1 MRPVDFPEPKLNGPF
16 DAVGLR
22 GKTTGRHN
30 EFGLYLPDAR
40 PVAQTDISGSLFT
53 CAPVP
58 QAPSTDALHEV
69 DAPVLFAGLA
79 AKQFGHVILNSL
91 GRLWALEHLP
101 RETQVMFLPMRRA
114 RLSFYPALAPMLRL
128 VGMRQKPLLHRGP
141 TRYRQIYTATDL
153 FGERYGG
160 AASPAFRDW
169 FVRKLPPRGPIERG
183 LKVYVTR
190 SQLGA
195 SVGRFCNEDH
205 LERLLAADGYQ
216 IVAPEQHGL
225 NNQARLFQRA
235 ETLVFAEGS
244 ALHLYALVQR
254 EGQSVAVIQRR
265 RDLPKLLTGQLHDG
279 PANAPTQINAITGT
293 FFPPRRA
300 DNLGLTTL
308 DFDTLRDQLVAGGF
322 VSRSA
327 PWSAPRAADQRAS
340 LRAGLAADEDLMS
353 AEDHQ
358 SWLKDRRRTRRT
370 MA

>member
-1 MRPVDFPEPKLNGPF
+1 MHQLNFPEPKLDGPF

-30 EFGLYLPDAR
+30 EFGVYLPDGH
-40 PVAQTDISGSLFT
+40 PVAQTDISGELFT
-53 CAPVP
+53 SAPVGS
-58 QAPSTDALHEV
+58 APSTDALSEV
-69 DAPVLFAGLA
+69 ETPILFAGLA

-101 RETQVMFLPMRRA
+101 PETQVMFLPMRRA
-114 RLSFYPALAPMLRL
+114 RLTFYPALTPMLRL
-128 VGMRQKPLLHRGP
+128 AGVRQKPLLHRGP

-160 AASPAFRDW
+160 VASPEFKAW
-169 FVRKLPPRGPIERG
+169 FCRKLPPRGPIETG

-205 LERLLAADGYQ
+205 LEKLLAADGYQ

-235 ETLVFAEGS
+235 EKLVFAEGS
-244 ALHLYALVQR
+244 ALHLYGLVQR

-265 RDLPKLLTGQLHDG
+265 PSLPKLLAAQLQDG
-279 PANAPTQINAITGT
+279 PPNTHVQINAITGT
-293 FFPPRRA
+293 YFPPRRA

-308 DFDTLRDQLVAGGF
+308 DFGVLRDQLVAGGF
-322 VSRSA
+322 LAKTA
-327 PWSAPRAADQRAS
+327 PWFAPPPAAQRAS
-340 LRAGLAADEDLMS
+340 LRAGLAAGEELMS

-358 SWLKDRRRTRRT
+358 SWLKDRRRDRRSV
-370 MA
+370 A